1 MAELSLLFIWLY
13 YLDMIRVIYGRY
25 KNDWITTRNQQLKP
39 RLGDWKK
46 VIKILLS
53 KQGVTDT
60 SGSSSPQD
68 TDLKKKSWWGGKGK
82 TKDTEDSTCKQTIA
96 NLSVETLQEDLKMIN
111 ELEKEGEDAW
121 EMNDPDAMD
130 QLEHL

>member
-25 KNDWITTRNQQLKP
+25 KQDWITTRNQQLKP

-46 VIKILLS
+46 VIKVLLS

-60 SGSSSPQD
+60 SGSPQD
-68 TDLKKKSWWGGKGK
+68 SDLKLTTKTWWGGKAK
-82 TKDTEDSTCKQTIA
+82 TKDTEDAHCK
-96 NLSVETLQEDLKMIN
+96 
-111 ELEKEGEDAW
+111 
-121 EMNDPDAMD
+121 
-130 QLEHL
+130 